1 MLVDKERIK
10 QLYQEGK
17 VRKTEDLQDLLKEM
31 AGGILDAIYEAE
43 ADEHIGYPKNMPGG
57 SINTGNSRN
66 GKGSKTVKSK
76 FGAMTVHPPR
86 DRNGSFTPE
95 IIKKRQTDITGL
107 EDKVLNL
114 YSKGL
119 SYQSISEHIE
129 DIYGYSLSKESL
141 SNITDKV
148 FELVRAWQN
157 RVLDEYYPIVFLDG
171 MVIKVKKD
179 GHIQKQA
186 VYYIIAYTID
196 GYKECLGMYQNATE
210 SASYWLNVLNELKNR
225 GLEHINIIST
235 DGLAG
240 LEQAIEA
247 VYPKTD
253 TQLCVVH
260 QVRNSLK
267 HVPWKDMKAVAKD
280 LKTIYTSPT
289 KDEGEHMLDCFCEIW
304 DKKYPYIGKSWK
316 KNWDRLSTFYKY
328 SEPLRKIIYTT
339 NPIES
344 FNRQIRA
351 VFKTKGALPSEE
363 AALKLGYL
371 VIQNIQ
377 KKWGT
382 MKIANWGEIYAQL
395 MIFTQEQVG
404 NLNYFE

>member
-1 MLVDKERIK
+1 MIDKEKIK
-10 QLYQEGK
+10 QLYKDGK
-17 VRKTEDLQDLLKEM
+17 VRKTEDLQEILKELT
-31 AGGILDAIYEAE
+31 ADFLDVIYEAE
-43 ADEHIGYPKNMPGG
+43 LDEHLGYPKNMPGG
-57 SINTGNSRN
+57 SQNTGNSRN

-76 FGAMTVHPPR
+76 FGPMTVHPPR
-86 DRNGSFTPE
+86 DRNSNFSPD
-95 IIKKRQTDITGL
+95 IIKKRQNDITGI
-107 EDKVLNL
+107 EEKVLSL
-114 YSKGL
+114 YGRGL
-119 SYQSISEHIE
+119 SYQSISDHIE
-129 DIYGYSLSKESL
+129 EIYGYKLSKESL
-141 SNITDKV
+141 SNITDRV
-148 FELVRAWQN
+148 FELARTWQN
-157 RVLDEYYPIVFLDG
+157 RSLDPYYPLVFLDG

-179 GHIQKQA
+179 GHVQKQT
-186 VYYIIAYTID
+186 VYYVIGYTVN
-196 GYKECLGMYQNATE
+196 GYKECLGMYQDASE

-240 LEQAIEA
+240 MERAIEA
-247 VYPKTD
+247 IYPKTD

-267 HVPWKDMKAVAKD
+267 HVPWKDMKAVAND
-280 LKTIYTSPT
+280 LKTIYNAST
-289 KDEGEHMLDCFCEIW
+289 KDEGEHMLDCFCDIW

-328 SEPLRKIIYTT
+328 SEPLRQIVYTT

-344 FNRQIRA
+344 FNRQVRS

-382 MKIANWGEIYAQL
+382 MRVRNWGEIIAQL
-395 MIFTQEQVG
+395 MIFTEQQVG
-404 NLNYFE
+404 NLNYFD